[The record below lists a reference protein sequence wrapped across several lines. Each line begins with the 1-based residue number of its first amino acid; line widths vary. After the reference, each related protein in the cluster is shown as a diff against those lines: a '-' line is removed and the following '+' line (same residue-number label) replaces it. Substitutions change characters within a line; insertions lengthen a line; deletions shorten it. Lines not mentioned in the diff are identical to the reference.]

1 MAVVVDPDVRRLQV
15 AMDDAARVRVLEGAG
30 DVRGDL
36 DGARHLEMAAGRGE
50 QALDVAA
57 RHVDAD
63 DEGVAVVLAGV
74 EDGDDVSVVAELAH
88 RLGLSARAG
97 LDGGT
102 DPGRVVERQCDL
114 GPAGRVGRQID
125 PLASPLAEEPPHPVA
140 AGDLGRDVIGKRLG
154 RGRLGRSLRS
164 EQIGST
170 GVAEPRAFT
179 ILVPT
184 GRTPHAR
191 PSKPAACRPLIFRAA
206 ARHRLPGEGRRE
218 RRCSD
223 AGRLAQS
230 GWRWRSPW

>member
-15 AMDDAARVRVLEGAG
+15 SMDDAARVRVLEGAG

-36 DGARHLEMAAGRGE
+36 DGARHLEMSAGRGE

-63 DEGVAVVLAGV
+63 DEGVAVVLAGI

-88 RLGLSARAG
+88 RLGLSARTG

-140 AGDLGRDVIGKRLG
+140 ARDLGRDVIGKRLG

-191 PSKPAACRPLIFRAA
+191 PSKPAARRALIFRAA
-206 ARHRLPGEGRRE
+206 GRHRLPGEGRRE